1 MLRLDGNR
9 PARDVTDM
17 LWLLLALAAQLA
29 PVGFST
35 NGALYTWVEED
46 AGQVRL
52 MTIDVARGTYNHLPV
67 EAADRAAATA
77 KARVGY
83 YVPAAEAVPGEAL
96 VVVRESGRDHVHH
109 QAHTT
114 AWTVRTASGAGTA
127 RVTEVPAPQCGVMG
141 AVEPTLTWTAP
152 GGVAV
157 ELLADRNP
165 PRWPGCALQWEL
177 SEVLAGPRGALV
189 FVMRG
194 IWLEG
199 DVVKTGFTVAGVK

>member
-9 PARDVTDM
+9 PTRDVADM

-35 NGALYTWVEED
+35 NGALYTWVEEEE
-46 AGQVRL
+46 GGVRL
-52 MTIDVARGTYNHLPV
+52 MTIDVARSTYNHLPV
-67 EAADRAAATA
+67 DGADVGAATA

-83 YVPAAEAVPGEAL
+83 YVAAGEAVPGEPL
-96 VVVRESGRDHVHH
+96 VLIREGGRDHVHN

-114 AWTVRTASGAGTA
+114 AWTVRSAGGAGTA
-127 RVTEVPAPQCGVMG
+127 RVTEVPAPQCGVLG

-165 PRWPGCALQWEL
+165 RRWPACALQWEL
-177 SEVLAGPRGALV
+177 VEVLAGPRGALV

-194 IWLEG
+194 IWFEG
-199 DVVKTGFTVAGVK
+199 DAVKTGFTIAGVK

>member
-1 MLRLDGNR
+1 MPRLDGNR
-9 PARDVTDM
+9 RARDVQDM
-17 LWLLLALAAQLA
+17 LWLQLALAAQLS

-35 NGALYTWVEED
+35 NGALYTWVEEEP
-46 AGQVRL
+46 GGVRL

-67 EAADRAAATA
+67 EAADVAAARA

-83 YVPAAEAVPGEAL
+83 YVPAGEAVAGEPLA
-96 VVVRESGRDHVHH
+96 VIREGGRDHVHS
-109 QAHTT
+109 QPHTT
-114 AWTVRTASGAGTA
+114 AWTVRTAGGAGTA
-127 RVTEVPAPQCGVMG
+127 ALTEVPAPQCGVLG

-177 SEVLAGPRGALV
+177 AEVLAGPRGAIV
-189 FVMRG
+189 FVLRG

-199 DVVKTGFTVAGVK
+199 DSVKTGFTIAGVK